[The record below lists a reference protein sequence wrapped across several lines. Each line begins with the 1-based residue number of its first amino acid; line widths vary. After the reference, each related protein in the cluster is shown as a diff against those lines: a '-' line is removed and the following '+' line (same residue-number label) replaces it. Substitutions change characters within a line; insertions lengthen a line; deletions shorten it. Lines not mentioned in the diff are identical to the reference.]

1 LSEWV
6 LDVRAREG
14 GAEVVLVNRFGSVR
28 RAFLRLS
35 YVTYLLP
42 KKLSPQ
48 ELAEAVT
55 QHPQVLA
62 ASIEFWRVPPWYDR
76 EVPVVKVLAESLRAV
91 KEVTERAE
99 ELGVGERVNTYPNPL
114 TQALWRAG
122 LNPCS
127 RVDPVKLKTVEDLS
141 DPFYRPP
148 PYKVVELHIKK
159 RSGTFTLRC
168 NGESVQGKLRDLVTY
183 SDVFAEAHVL
193 LYSGPIREVA
203 REFPE
208 VLKPLVKVCSD
219 RSLVGVTGLVEW
231 CRISWTP
238 LRLLANAT
246 IGKVLTTVEGLE
258 ALKRRY
264 LVPERPARAESFRPV
279 SELVR
284 ADRGGMVLTP
294 EPGVYFNVAQL
305 DFNSL
310 YPTIIAEYN
319 ISPETVGR
327 PDCSN
332 YFEVPEVGHRVCLD
346 VRGVVPAVLED
357 LVRRRQRIK
366 EAMRG
371 ADRCLREVLD
381 ERQAALKWVLV
392 ASFGYLGY
400 RNARFGKIEAYESV
414 TALARYVLKKA
425 VAVAERE
432 GFKVL
437 HAIVDS
443 IFVTKEGAEEEDYV
457 RLAEAVAEEVGIS
470 VKVEAL
476 YDWVVFPPTTR
487 GVGAPTKY
495 FGRLRG
501 GGIKVKGIRAVSE
514 AYPPVVR
521 KAQQEAIEILAR
533 ARNREEF
540 TEAVRQALRAVE
552 GWIEKVLTGSVDP
565 EDLVIKRRLRK
576 VRYVS
581 RQPHVIAA
589 QAAGIKGG
597 YVEYVMAA
605 TPYPADLGFR
615 GYSRKYYLGALRKVL
630 SEVRE
635 LAEYVR

>member
-1 LSEWV
+1 MSEWV
-6 LDVRAREG
+6 LDVRARDG
-14 GAEVVLVNRFGSVR
+14 GAEVVLVNRFGGTR
-28 RAFLRLS
+28 KAFIKLS
-35 YVTYLLP
+35 YAAYLLP
-42 KKLSPQ
+42 RKLGPQ
-48 ELAEAVT
+48 ELAEAVM

-62 ASIEFWRVPPWYDR
+62 ASVEFWRAPPWYDR
-76 EVPVVKVLAESLRAV
+76 EVPVVKVLTESLRAV

-99 ELGVGERVNTYPNPL
+99 ELGVGERVNTYPHPL
-114 TQALWRAG
+114 TQALWRAE

-141 DPFYRPP
+141 DPLYRPP
-148 PYKVVELHIKK
+148 PYRVIELHLSK
-159 RSGTFTLRC
+159 RSGAFTLRC
-168 NGESVQGKLRDLVTY
+168 NGESVQGELRDLVTY
-183 SDVFAEAHVL
+183 SDVLAEAHIL
-193 LYSGPIREVA
+193 LYSGPLKEVA
-203 REFPE
+203 REYPE
-208 VLKPLVKVCSD
+208 VLKPPVKICSD
-219 RSLVGVTGLVEW
+219 TSLVGVTGLIEW

-238 LRLLANAT
+238 LRLLASAT

-258 ALKRRY
+258 ALRRRC
-264 LVPERPARAESFRPV
+264 LVPERPARVESFRPV

-284 ADRGGMVLTP
+284 ADRGGIVLTP

-310 YPTIIAEYN
+310 YPTIIAKYN

-327 PDCSN
+327 PDCSS
-332 YFEVPEVGHRVCLD
+332 YFEVPEVGHRICLD
-346 VRGVVPAVLED
+346 VRGVVPAVLEG

-371 ADRCLREVLD
+371 ADRYFREVLD

-414 TALARYVLKKA
+414 TALARDTLKKA

-457 RLAEAVAEEVGIS
+457 RLAEAIAEEVGIS

-476 YDWVVFPPTTR
+476 YDWVAFPPTSK
-487 GVGAPTKY
+487 GAGAPTKY
-495 FGRLRG
+495 FGKLRG
-501 GGIKVKGIRAVSE
+501 GGIKVKGIKAVSE

-521 KAQQEAIEILAR
+521 RAQQEAIEVLAR
-533 ARNREEF
+533 ARTREEF
-540 TEAVRQALRAVE
+540 TEAVSQALKVVE
-552 GWIEKVLTGSVDP
+552 GWMEKVLTGSIDP
-565 EDLVIKRRLRK
+565 EELIIKRRLRK
-576 VRYVS
+576 VKYVS
-581 RQPHVIAA
+581 KQPHVVAA
-589 QAAGIKGG
+589 QVAGIKGG
-597 YVEYVMAA
+597 YVEYIVAA
-605 TPYPADLGFR
+605 TPYPADLGFC
-615 GYSRKYYLGALRKVL
+615 GYSRRYYLSALKKVL
-630 SEVRE
+630 SEFKE
-635 LAEYVR
+635 LAKYVK